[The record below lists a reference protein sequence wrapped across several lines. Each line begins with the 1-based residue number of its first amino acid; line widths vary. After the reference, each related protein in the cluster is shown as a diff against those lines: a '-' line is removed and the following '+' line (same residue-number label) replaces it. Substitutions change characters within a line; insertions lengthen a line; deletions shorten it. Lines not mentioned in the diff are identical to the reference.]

1 MCTAYIATLGLIYAG
16 TTAAGGLTALA
27 LKMLRAKTGAS
38 VWIRQPRPRSSTSRK
53 TEMPLENKHAVIP
66 R

>member
-27 LKMLRAKTGAS
+27 LKMLRAKTGA
-38 VWIRQPRPRSSTSRK
+38 RRMDPTTQTPELDK
-53 TEMPLENKHAVIP
+53 QEDGNAA
-66 R
+66 